1 MSGHSTNQ
9 SPRRALE
16 RWLFALR
23 LRPALWLLPPVFLA
37 CALGPLWARAFG
49 QSAREDWICLLPAA
63 LGFACLIM
71 AWHFRDEFW
80 SSCRWLMLG
89 VFGVILTMSARSWLP
104 PRADI
109 AQILNAPS
117 RLQPLRADDLSLR
130 GRVVGTIE
138 RVGFKTSFVLHCDA
152 NSNRKY
158 LQGKSGRI
166 WTTIDGDADLHAG
179 DTIEAVGQ
187 LMQLPRAGNAGE
199 ADRGERMMLRGC
211 WCVLDGKK
219 LRVIERDSET
229 LSALIGGARRAI
241 LNRYTSAFVG
251 KNGELGRNYGHA
263 TAQLLTAMTFG
274 EGGLTQPLPQRVRE
288 QFRRAGLSHILVA
301 SGAQVSIIALLCI
314 GATRLL
320 GGRGW
325 WLALLVVPPIVIY
338 ALIAGGAA
346 SIWRAAI
353 GGALVAWA
361 LGRGRGL
368 DVCSLWCGAL
378 SILLLI
384 DPTSLFD
391 LSLQLSFAATW
402 GLIFLSPIAE
412 RALSYRIMWPQHWQW
427 LRAVVALSLGAQ
439 LATMPILLYSFGR
452 ISLAALGANI
462 PAIPI
467 AGVLII
473 SGALGLIS
481 HLPDGFNYLLTR
493 VIYDVTATCAAWPG
507 AQIQTPPLRLAWTL
521 CCLMIMLVLAAFTQ
535 WPQLMHSADSD
546 EAAQAS
552 WRESWRQSWLA
563 AREEWQ
569 QWQLERN
576 AEKRGPRPS
585 RFSPLWLLILA
596 TMMGSAWL
604 WRQWPRPS
612 RWSLTMLD
620 VGQGECLL
628 VRDPS
633 GRAMLIDGGSSD
645 SGRPDV
651 GSSVIVPYLQS
662 VGVEKLD
669 ALLITHSDSDHF
681 NGLAQVAREVPIDR
695 VFMTA
700 TSAVALDKAAVRAE
714 EYPRL
719 LAQLRASGAPLQA
732 LHGGE
737 TFALGQVKV
746 RVLWPP
752 QNLSIKAASNASS
765 VVLRLDYGNTSA
777 LLTGDSEADVEKA
790 LLRDEN
796 SRRALENVTLLK
808 VGHHGSRS
816 SSTAEFL
823 KTVQP
828 RVALISCGRYNRFGH
843 PTSEVLT
850 RLAQM
855 QINTFR
861 TDLDGNI
868 EVSCD
873 ASTCDASSA
882 R

>member
-1 MSGHSTNQ
+1 MSDNSANH

-16 RWLFALR
+16 RWLQALR
-23 LRPALWLLPPVFLA
+23 LRPALWLLPPIFLA

-49 QSAREDWICLLPAA
+49 QSAREDWICLVPAA
-63 LGFACLIM
+63 LGFVCALI
-71 AWHFRDEFW
+71 AWHFRDDFW
-80 SSCRWLMLG
+80 RARRWLMLG
-89 VFGVILTMSARSWLP
+89 VFGVVLTTSSRSWLP

-109 AQILNAPS
+109 AQILNAPN
-117 RLQPLRADDLSLR
+117 RLQPLRADALRLR

-138 RVGFKTSFVLHCDA
+138 RSGYKTSFVLNCDA

-158 LQGKSGRI
+158 LQGKNGRV
-166 WTTIDGDADLHAG
+166 WTTIAGDADLRAA
-179 DTIEAVGQ
+179 DEIEIGGQ
-187 LMQLPRAGNAGE
+187 LIQLPRAGNIGE
-199 ADRGERMMLRGC
+199 ADRGQRMMLRGC
-211 WCVLDGKK
+211 WCALDGKK
-219 LRVIERDSET
+219 LRILRRDSET
-229 LSALIGGARRAI
+229 LSALIGGARRSI
-241 LNRYTSAFVG
+241 LNRYTRAFAG
-251 KNGELGRNYGHA
+251 KNGEPGWNYGHA

-274 EGGLTQPLPQRVRE
+274 EGGLTQPLPQLVRE

-361 LGRGRGL
+361 LGRGRGI

-378 SILLLI
+378 LVLLLI

-402 GLIFLSPIAE
+402 GLIFLSPLAE
-412 RALSYRIMWPQHWQW
+412 RALSYRIIWPQRWQW
-427 LRAVVALSLGAQ
+427 LRAVIALSLGAQ
-439 LATMPILLYSFGR
+439 LATLPILLYSFGR

-462 PAIPI
+462 PAIPL

-493 VIYDVTATCAAWPG
+493 AIYDVTATCAAWPG

-521 CCLMIMLVLAAFTQ
+521 CCLVIMLVLAAFTQ
-535 WPQLMHSADSD
+535 WPQLMHNDA
-546 EAAQAS
+546 EAEQAS
-552 WRESWRQSWLA
+552 WRDSWRQIWLA

-569 QWQLERN
+569 QWQLER
-576 AEKRGPRPS
+576 AEEKRGQRPS
-585 RFSPLWLLILA
+585 RFSPLWLLLLA

-604 WRQWPRPS
+604 WRQWPRPG

-628 VRDPS
+628 VRDPT

-651 GSSVIVPYLQS
+651 GISVIVPYLQS

-669 ALLITHSDSDHF
+669 ALVITHSDSDHF

-695 VFMTA
+695 VFITG
-700 TSAVALDKAAVRAE
+700 TSALAFDNSAVRAE

-752 QNLSIKAASNASS
+752 QDLSIKAASNASS

-790 LLRDEN
+790 LLRDET
-796 SRRALENVTLLK
+796 SRRALANVTVLK
-808 VGHHGSRS
+808 VGHHGSRT
-816 SSTAEFL
+816 SSTAAFL
-823 KTVQP
+823 GTVKP

-843 PTSEVLT
+843 PASEVLT

-855 QINTFR
+855 QIATFR
-861 TDLDGNI
+861 TDLDGSI

-873 ASTCDASSA
+873 ASTCEVSSA